1 MRTEVMEYY
10 QLTRALRGAG
20 YYETAHHRQLLRDVK
35 QAVYDGS
42 LVALTGVVG
51 AGKTTTLRRLMRR

>member
-10 QLTRALRGAG
+10 PLTRALRGAG

-35 QAVYDGS
+35 RG
-42 LVALTGVVG
+42 
-51 AGKTTTLRRLMRR
+51 LRRLSGGADGCGRRGQNHDAPASA

>member
-42 LVALTGVVG
+42 WW
-51 AGKTTTLRRLMRR
+51 R